1 MMRQSAAPG
10 HGGPSIPF
18 RQPDQLYFAL
28 HGTDDPR
35 WRLRPPPPRRQTAAR
50 WHVPPAHGLVIGA
63 VIALLWAG
71 ISFNLWRDH
80 AQAERQ
86 AVADTANLSRAFE
99 ENIDRTIEAV
109 DQTVLFVRDA
119 YARDPTGFDLST
131 WARAR
136 PS

>member
-1 MMRQSAAPG
+1 M
-10 HGGPSIPF
+10 
-18 RQPDQLYFAL
+18 
-28 HGTDDPR
+28 
-35 WRLRPPPPRRQTAAR
+35 
-50 WHVPPAHGLVIGA
+50 PPAHGLVIGA